1 VTRELVALSLDD
13 KKDAKFLA
21 MDPARYVAPEVGQP
35 VRVGAGDAAYW
46 AFAPQPIPREVQ
58 LSPSVSFELSEA
70 DRAVGAL
77 AGLGARLPNPHLLI
91 QPYLRRE
98 AVASTRIEGTQSSL
112 SDVLSAEAQLRVET
126 EDQREVLNYVR
137 ALEHG
142 LLRLPALPLSKRLI
156 REMHAE
162 LLAGVRGEEGTP
174 GQFRRSQNWIGGTN
188 PSNALF
194 VPPPVDLLEDA
205 LDDFEAF
212 LHEDLRIPLLV
223 RCALA
228 HFQFETIHPFLDG
241 NGRLGRLL
249 IVFYLIERG
258 ALGQPLL
265 YLSAYFERNRD
276 EYVGALQGV
285 RERGDLDGWLSFF
298 LRGVALQAR
307 SAIDAADALLRL
319 REDFRG
325 RLRQARARGRAADAA
340 DTLVANPFVSV
351 PQLVQ
356 SLGVTRQG
364 AQYVITSLERAGIV
378 VSVTGE
384 GRPALYVAREVLDVL
399 QRDD

>member
-1 VTRELVALSLDD
+1 
-13 KKDAKFLA
+13 
-21 MDPARYVAPEVGQP
+21 MDPARYAAPEVGRP
-35 VRVGAGDAAYW
+35 IRVGQGDAAYW
-46 AFAPQPIPREVQ
+46 AFAPRPLPREIE
-58 LSPSVSFELSEA
+58 LSRATVFELSEA

-91 QPYLRRE
+91 RPYLRRE

-112 SDVLSAEAQLRVET
+112 SDVLSAEAQLLVET

-137 ALEHG
+137 AFEHG
-142 LLRLPALPLSKRLI
+142 LNRLPSLPLSKRLI

-162 LLAGVRGEEGTP
+162 LLAGVRGEGATP
-174 GQFRRSQNWIGGTN
+174 GEFRRSQNWLGGTN

-194 VPPPVDLLEDA
+194 VPPPVHLLEDA

-212 LHEDLRIPLLV
+212 LHDELRIPLLV

-258 ALGQPLL
+258 VLGQPLL
-265 YLSAYFERNRD
+265 YLSPYFERNRD

-285 RERGDLDGWLSFF
+285 RERGDMDNWISFF
-298 LRGVALQAR
+298 LRGVAIQAH

-319 REDFRG
+319 REDFRE
-325 RLRQARARGRAADAA
+325 RLMRARARGRAVDAA
-340 DTLVANPFVSV
+340 EALVGNPFVSV

-356 SLGVTRQG
+356 SLEVTRQG
-364 AQYVITSLERAGIV
+364 AQYVISSLERAGIV
-378 VSVTGE
+378 QSVPGVM
-384 GRPALYVAREVLDVL
+384 RPNLYVARAVLDVL

>member
-1 VTRELVALSLDD
+1 
-13 KKDAKFLA
+13 
-21 MDPARYVAPEVGQP
+21 MDPARYVAPDVGQP
-35 VRVGAGDAAYW
+35 IRVGQGDAAYW
-46 AFAPQPIPREVQ
+46 AFAPRPISREVA
-58 LSPSVSFELSEA
+58 LSAATVFELSEA

-77 AGLGARLPNPHLLI
+77 AGLGVRLPNPHRLI
-91 QPYLRRE
+91 RPYLRRE

-142 LLRLPALPLSKRLI
+142 LRRLPALPLSKRLI

-162 LLAGVRGEEGTP
+162 LLAGVRGEERTP
-174 GQFRRSQNWIGGTN
+174 GEFRRSQNWIGGTN

-194 VPPPVDLLEDA
+194 VPPPVELLEDA

-212 LHEDLRIPLLV
+212 LHQDLRVPLLV
-223 RCALA
+223 RCALV

-258 ALGQPLL
+258 VLTQPLL

-276 EYVGALQGV
+276 QYVGALQGV
-285 RERGDLDGWLSFF
+285 RERGEMDNWISFF
-298 LRGVALQAR
+298 LRGVTVQAN

-325 RLRQARARGRAADAA
+325 RLRQARARGQAADAA
-340 DTLVANPFVSV
+340 DALIGNPFVTV

-356 SLGVTRQG
+356 TLGVTRQG
-364 AQYVITSLERAGIV
+364 AQYVISSLERAGIV
-378 VSVTGE
+378 ESVPGE
-384 GRPALYVAREVLDVL
+384 TRPALHVAREVLDVL

>member
-1 VTRELVALSLDD
+1 
-13 KKDAKFLA
+13 
-21 MDPARYVAPEVGQP
+21 MDPARYVAPDVGQP
-35 VRVGAGDAAYW
+35 IRVGQGDAAYW
-46 AFAPQPIPREVQ
+46 AFAPRPISREVA
-58 LSPSVSFELSEA
+58 LSAATVFELSEA

-91 QPYLRRE
+91 RPYLRRE

-142 LLRLPALPLSKRLI
+142 LRRLPTLPLSKRLI

-162 LLAGVRGEEGTP
+162 LLAGVRGEERTP
-174 GQFRRSQNWIGGTN
+174 GEFRRSQNWIGGTN

-194 VPPPVDLLEDA
+194 VPPPVELLEDA

-212 LHEDLRIPLLV
+212 LHQDLRVPLLV
-223 RCALA
+223 RCALV

-258 ALGQPLL
+258 VLTQPLL

-276 EYVGALQGV
+276 QYVGALQGV
-285 RERGDLDGWLSFF
+285 RERGEMDNWISFF
-298 LRGVALQAR
+298 LRGVTVQAN

-325 RLRQARARGRAADAA
+325 RLRQARARGQAADAA
-340 DTLVANPFVSV
+340 DALIGNPFVTV

-356 SLGVTRQG
+356 TLGVTRQG
-364 AQYVITSLERAGIV
+364 AQYVISSLERAGIV
-378 VSVTGE
+378 ESFPGE
-384 GRPALYVAREVLDVL
+384 TRPALHVAREVLDVL

>member
-1 VTRELVALSLDD
+1 
-13 KKDAKFLA
+13 
-21 MDPARYVAPEVGQP
+21 MDPARYVAPDVGQP
-35 VRVGAGDAAYW
+35 IRVGQGDAAYW
-46 AFAPQPIPREVQ
+46 AFAPRPISREIE
-58 LSPSVSFELSEA
+58 LSAATVFELSEA

-91 QPYLRRE
+91 RPYLRRE

-142 LLRLPALPLSKRLI
+142 LRRLPTLPFSKRLI

-162 LLAGVRGEEGTP
+162 LLAGVRGEERTP
-174 GQFRRSQNWIGGTN
+174 GEFRRSQNWIGGTN

-194 VPPPVDLLEDA
+194 VPPPVELLEDA

-212 LHEDLRIPLLV
+212 LHQDLRVPLLV
-223 RCALA
+223 RCALV
-228 HFQFETIHPFLDG
+228 HFHFETIHPFLDG

-258 ALGQPLL
+258 VLTQPLL

-276 EYVGALQGV
+276 QYVGALQGV
-285 RERGDLDGWLSFF
+285 RERGEMDNWISFF
-298 LRGVALQAR
+298 LHGVTAQAN

-325 RLRQARARGRAADAA
+325 RLRQARARGQAADAA
-340 DTLVANPFVSV
+340 DGLIGNPFVTV

-356 SLGVTRQG
+356 TLGVTRQG
-364 AQYVITSLERAGIV
+364 AQYVISSLERAGIV
-378 VSVTGE
+378 ESVPGE
-384 GRPALYVAREVLDVL
+384 TRPALHVAREALDVL

>member
-1 VTRELVALSLDD
+1 L
-13 KKDAKFLA
+13 
-21 MDPARYVAPEVGQP
+21 
-35 VRVGAGDAAYW
+35 
-46 AFAPQPIPREVQ
+46 I
-58 LSPSVSFELSEA
+58 
-70 DRAVGAL
+70 
-77 AGLGARLPNPHLLI
+77 RL
-91 QPYLRRE
+91 YLRRE

-112 SDVLSAEAQLRVET
+112 SDVLSAEAQLLVET

-137 ALEHG
+137 AFEHG
-142 LLRLPALPLSKRLI
+142 LVRLPSLPLSKRLI

-162 LLAGVRGEEGTP
+162 LLAGVRGEEATP
-174 GQFRRSQNWIGGTN
+174 GEFRRSQNWLGGTN

-212 LHEDLRIPLLV
+212 LHDDLRIPLLV

-258 ALGQPLL
+258 VLGQPLL

-285 RERGDLDGWLSFF
+285 RERGDMDNWISFF
-298 LRGVALQAR
+298 LRGVETQAR
-307 SAIDAADALLRL
+307 AAIDAADSLLRL

-325 RLRQARARGRAADAA
+325 RLRQARARGRASDAA
-340 DTLVANPFVSV
+340 EALVGNPFVSV

-356 SLGVTRQG
+356 TLDLTRQG
-364 AQYVITSLERAGIV
+364 AQYVISSLERAGIV
-378 VSVTGE
+378 ESVPGVT
-384 GRPALYVAREVLDVL
+384 RPNLYVARAVLDVL

>member
-1 VTRELVALSLDD
+1 MKRTTGQLVQIGS
-13 KKDAKFLA
+13 
-21 MDPARYVAPEVGQP
+21 
-35 VRVGAGDAAYW
+35 GDE
-46 AFAPQPIPREVQ
+46 AFKAFVPTP
-58 LSPSVSFELSEA
+58 LSPEPALKLTIA
-70 DRAVGAL
+70 DQALLEKANRA
-77 AGLGARLPNPHLLI
+77 LGKLDGMTSLLPNTALFI
-91 QPYLRRE
+91 YVYIRKE
-98 AVASTRIEGTQSSL
+98 ALVSSQIEGTQSSL
-112 SDVLSAEAQLRVET
+112 SDVLSAEAQLLVET

-137 ALEHG
+137 AFEHG
-142 LLRLPALPLSKRLI
+142 LNRLSSLPLSKRLI

-162 LLAGVRGEEGTP
+162 LLAGARGEGATP
-174 GQFRRSQNWIGGTN
+174 GEFRRSQNWLGGTN

-194 VPPPVDLLEDA
+194 VPPPVDLLEGA

-212 LHEDLRIPLLV
+212 LHDDLRIPLLV

-258 ALGQPLL
+258 VLGQPLL

-276 EYVGALQGV
+276 EYIGALQGV
-285 RERGDLDGWLSFF
+285 RERGDMDNWISFF
-298 LRGVALQAR
+298 LRGVATQAR
-307 SAIDAADALLRL
+307 SAIDAADALLKV

-325 RLRQARARGRAADAA
+325 RLRQARARGRAAEAA
-340 DTLVANPFVSV
+340 EALVGNPFVSV

-356 SLGVTRQG
+356 SLDVTRQG
-364 AQYVITSLERAGIV
+364 AQYVISSLERAGIV
-378 VSVTGE
+378 ESVPGIT
-384 GRPALYVAREVLDVL
+384 RPNLYVARAVLDVL

>member
-1 VTRELVALSLDD
+1 VARQLVTPSLSD
-13 KKDAKFLA
+13 KKNAKFLVV
-21 MDPARYVAPEVGQP
+21 DPARYVAPEIGRP
-35 VRVGAGDAAYW
+35 VRVGQGDAAYW
-46 AFAPQPIPREVQ
+46 AFAPRPIARDVQ
-58 LSPSVSFELSEA
+58 LSQATVFDLSEA

-91 QPYLRRE
+91 RPYLRRE

-142 LLRLPALPLSKRLI
+142 LRRLPTLPLSKRLI

-162 LLAGVRGEEGTP
+162 LLAGVRGEKRTP
-174 GQFRRSQNWIGGTN
+174 GEFRRSQNWIGGTN

-212 LHEDLRIPLLV
+212 LHQDLRIPLLI
-223 RCALA
+223 RCALV

-258 ALGQPLL
+258 VISQPLL

-285 RERGDLDGWLSFF
+285 RERGDMDAWISFF
-298 LRGVALQAR
+298 LRGVTVQAN
-307 SAIDAADALLRL
+307 SAIDAADSLLRL

-325 RLRQARARGRAADAA
+325 RLRQARARGQAVDAADA
-340 DTLVANPFVSV
+340 LIGNPFVSV
-351 PQLVQ
+351 PQLAQ
-356 SLGVTRQG
+356 LLGLTRQG
-364 AQYVITSLERAGIV
+364 AQYVISSLERAGIV
-378 VSVTGE
+378 ESVPGDT
-384 GRPALYVAREVLDVL
+384 RPALHVAREVLDVL